1 METYCRLGSLP
12 GTPYSR
18 YGIVRDGSI
27 VSVLISRPDGTEVP
41 MDGLKWKVAGPKFD
55 TKPEFLNPQQFTLST
70 HNGQQ
75 ARTSWRRGGKAGA
88 A

>member
-12 GTPYSR
+12 GTPYTR
-18 YGIVRDGSI
+18 YAIVRGGSI

-55 TKPEFLNPQQFTLST
+55 TKPEFMNPQVFTIK
-70 HNGQQ
+70 NGQQ

>member
-1 METYCRLGSLP
+1 MEKWCRLGSLH
-12 GTPYSR
+12 GTPYTR

-55 TKPEFLNPQQFTLST
+55 TKPEFLNAQVFTIAK
-70 HNGQQ
+70 NGQQ